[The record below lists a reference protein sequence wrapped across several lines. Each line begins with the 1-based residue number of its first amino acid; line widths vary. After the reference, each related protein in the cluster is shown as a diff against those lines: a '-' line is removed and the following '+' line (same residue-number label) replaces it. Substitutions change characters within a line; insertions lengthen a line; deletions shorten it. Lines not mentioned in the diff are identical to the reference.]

1 LSDRCANV
9 AANSDVLCHTVRLWQ
24 VRWRAASPSSLN
36 YHDGVSS
43 SQFAHGTMM
52 GPFGGGP
59 VPSCAG
65 PSAGPLASSFVGCQ
79 AAFPIQSQ
87 QLHHRIQ
94 STQRAMHYGKSA
106 SSPPNHPQAQFHTT
120 PVAQL
125 VFTSGPLR
133 AIGCDVS
140 AQVNGMLVCVAEA
153 TSVHNP
159 IPLNDSASG
168 MVAEE
173 ASGTGRACCSG
184 VSGGQ
189 CLASSA
195 SLEQYAVALNA
206 QEAHKR
212 ACGVDFSQMPAEDC
226 SASGI
231 NAAIHNQQSICSTS
245 SASTTDCSSTRSVV
259 SARTWCDTFLLPSAI
274 PGHGVASPQPS
285 PQGSNTM
292 YSHQWPACKRLDP
305 TMATISASV
314 SGPVAKS
321 PVSASVDHNHSS
333 QALIG
338 ASDPAAALCRGIC
351 TCDVSTTGSASDRN
365 MATLAASAHMAV
377 GADAGGLWGGVLANA
392 YTPPPQSALLGLV
405 TAQPDAARCAS
416 VDKIAGPDSRG
427 TSSSRVS
434 VSNVGACGSI
444 SDTLMAGL
452 ELGTKPNSMP
462 NMEVS
467 DIGRLALPPPLA
479 LDSLSGLL
487 TPAPLP
493 LPFPSTAL
501 HKSMPG
507 DTSTPISQAG
517 HGTLSP
523 LLYTLPT
530 HPVMPS
536 QDLTMHNTSAHSGVK
551 YGGGRSSGKCARGCR
566 SQSCSRSSSSFAP
579 PRPGGRV
586 GHAP

>member
-1 LSDRCANV
+1 MHRWHV
-9 AANSDVLCHTVRLWQ
+9 AVFQAT
-24 VRWRAASPSSLN
+24 
-36 YHDGVSS
+36 
-43 SQFAHGTMM
+43 AHLTALM
-52 GPFGGGP
+52 FI
-59 VPSCAG
+59 CR
-65 PSAGPLASSFVGCQ
+65 
-79 AAFPIQSQ
+79 
-87 QLHHRIQ
+87 H
-94 STQRAMHYGKSA
+94 
-106 SSPPNHPQAQFHTT
+106 
-120 PVAQL
+120 
-125 VFTSGPLR
+125 
-133 AIGCDVS
+133 CDE
-140 AQVNGMLVCVAEA
+140 C
-153 TSVHNP
+153 
-159 IPLNDSASG
+159 I
-168 MVAEE
+168 
-173 ASGTGRACCSG
+173 
-184 VSGGQ
+184 SGGQ

-462 NMEVS
+462 NMEVRYHSPMAHMAFLLHLDDWQYFPSLSSVQVS